1 MHLNCDIISG
11 KRTLR
16 CKFYTKAVK
25 MTSDFYTNG
34 EYTADIS
41 NKMRVPDRIMAHS
54 DAGDWNET
62 HTHDHRDVFNMQ
74 VPDRIAA
81 HRESGNWSDS
91 MHDQYAVNM
100 QVPDRIQLAGS
111 DQHVSNRST
120 PRELQLEHNVMQ
132 PTSEH
137 VRVNTPPRSI
147 KLEDLAYPTADDPRQ
162 FPPSPLEK
170 STFRPRQLAQSPMSR
185 GPGLE
190 KGVSYDADTSLSTYN
205 EQNLSP
211 SEEIQLMK
219 RQIAK
224 LNHRLMATELENQQ
238 QQQRELVFT
247 IAVSAYFL
255 VKALVWINKSI

>member
-1 MHLNCDIISG
+1 
-11 KRTLR
+11 
-16 CKFYTKAVK
+16 

-54 DAGDWNET
+54 DAGDWNQT
-62 HTHDHRDVFNMQ
+62 QNHDQRDVF
-74 VPDRIAA
+74 
-81 HRESGNWSDS
+81 
-91 MHDQYAVNM
+91 NM

-111 DQHVSNRST
+111 DQHVSSKST
-120 PRELQLEHNVMQ
+120 PRELQLEHNVMH
-132 PTSEH
+132 PTPEH

-147 KLEDLAYPTADDPRQ
+147 KLEDLAYPSADDPRQ
-162 FPPSPLEK
+162 FPPSPQEK
-170 STFRPRQLAQSPMSR
+170 STFRPRQSPMAR
-185 GPGLE
+185 GPE
-190 KGVSYDADTSLSTYN
+190 KGVSFDPDTSLSTYT
-205 EQNLSP
+205 EQNLSTN
-211 SEEIQLMK
+211 EEIQLMK

-255 VKALVWINKSI
+255 VKALIWINKSI

>member
-1 MHLNCDIISG
+1 
-11 KRTLR
+11 
-16 CKFYTKAVK
+16 

-54 DAGDWNET
+54 DAGDWNQT
-62 HTHDHRDVFNMQ
+62 QTHDHRDVF
-74 VPDRIAA
+74 
-81 HRESGNWSDS
+81 
-91 MHDQYAVNM
+91 NM

-120 PRELQLEHNVMQ
+120 PRELELEHSVMH
-132 PTSEH
+132 PTAEH

-162 FPPSPLEK
+162 FPPSPMEK
-170 STFRPRQLAQSPMSR
+170 STFRQRQSLMAQSPIS
-185 GPGLE
+185 
-190 KGVSYDADTSLSTYN
+190 KDADTSLSTYT

>member
-1 MHLNCDIISG
+1 
-11 KRTLR
+11 
-16 CKFYTKAVK
+16 

-54 DAGDWNET
+54 DAGDWNQT
-62 HTHDHRDVFNMQ
+62 QTHDHRDVFNMQ

-81 HRESGNWSDS
+81 HRESGNWSDT
-91 MHDQYAVNM
+91 MHDQYVQAVNM
-100 QVPDRIQLAGS
+100 QVPQRIQLAGS

-120 PRELQLEHNVMQ
+120 PRELELEHSVMH
-132 PTSEH
+132 PTAEH

-162 FPPSPLEK
+162 FPPSPMEK
-170 STFRPRQLAQSPMSR
+170 STFRQRQSLMAQSPIS
-185 GPGLE
+185 
-190 KGVSYDADTSLSTYN
+190 KDADTSLSTYT